1 MTAHRKVLGLVAAAV
16 SLTLGG
22 LAIPSAAQA
31 GEKGGGSGCCKPK
44 PPCCSPKRPDVK
56 VPGVTVYPPKVVIM
70 PPSLNV
76 NVNANASAKA
86 SAYATSSATASN
98 VNNITVIGGGGG
110 GGGFASP
117 GVATGI
123 ASLNVV
129 GFETKRVP
137 FQASRTQIKTVVIR
151 AVCIDDRLVPHPA
164 SQVFPGQDV
173 ADHYEGELYRCIAGS
188 RLQITLGQWLEK
200 ASFDGG
206 ENMECRKGEALWFK
220 GGVISCRPQKPAR
233 DCNERSLLRRYG
245 VGMKVFKMVRV
256 ETYTAWREETVQS
269 ASTGGIVLDGGVGG
283 YVF

>member
-1 MTAHRKVLGLVAAAV
+1 MTAHRRVFAFVAGAL
-16 SLTLGG
+16 SLALSTMAL
-22 LAIPSAAQA
+22 PSAAQA
-31 GEKGGGSGCCKPK
+31 GEKGGGGHGCCKPK
-44 PPCCSPKRPDVK
+44 PPCCAPHRPDVK

-76 NVNANASAKA
+76 NINANASAKA
-86 SAYATSSATASN
+86 YATASASATASN
-98 VNNITVIGGGGG
+98 VNNITFFGGG

-129 GFETKRVP
+129 GLESRKVP

-151 AVCIDDRLVPHPA
+151 AVCIDDRLIPHPA

-188 RLQITLGQWLEK
+188 RLQITLGQWLGK

-206 ENMECRKGEALWFK
+206 ENLECRKGEALWFK
-220 GGVISCRPQKPAR
+220 GGEISCRPQKPAR

-256 ETYTAWREETVQS
+256 ETYTAYREETVQS